1 MGESGFERK
10 RNNDVFYMSIKQK
23 NNEGKKDPDC
33 LKSSNGL
40 DLSL

>member
-23 NNEGKKDPDC
+23 NNERKIPTV
-33 LKSSNGL
+33 
-40 DLSL
+40 